1 MIIIRSI
8 LSAMVLA
15 FLLAGCNLD
24 REPLQIGGKQ
34 SPEDRIVAELIAE
47 LADAEGIPVQRRI
60 GLGGS
65 RLTMEAL
72 KRGEIDLYPEY
83 TGSGLALLGLA
94 QPPDADPDSA
104 IELLRK
110 RYSPL
115 GLSWSEPL
123 GFESSPG
130 LAMLR
135 ERARALGIRSYS
147 DLAPY
152 ADRLVIGVDSEFRQR
167 PVDGL
172 GPLGRR
178 YGINFQ
184 RILEV
189 PTRDRS
195 QLYEQLMDGDI
206 DVALIHSADPQ
217 IEIFDLQVLADDRD
231 FFPRHAAAIVYRQ
244 AVLERY
250 PALEDILAKLEG
262 AIGDA
267 QIQELSRQVSVRGED
282 PREVVRRELI
292 RLDLIDGELGEKDRQ
307 ALSLAVS
314 LSANADGEAGA
325 VLRQLRRSFP
335 TSKVNLVRSPD
346 PLGAVADASV
356 RLALVSAPA
365 FFAPGA
371 VDPASGQPPLREGFE
386 AVALVGTSFLHVFA
400 LNPDVERLAEA
411 ATIVTGPVGSSGF
424 RAAESLIDGLE
435 LSAELIPVSGDT
447 PDALTDALIESDADI
462 AILMQPLGNSTALTL
477 LQRGLPLIEVDD
489 WIQRNNRLVYPYLQ
503 PARLVP
509 SDYER
514 FITGRRG
521 SSGVTGFSGPIE
533 TLATQLVLAG
543 PAPPQDVR
551 LSTQGPGAS
560 FIPRA
565 LPLTDQAVER
575 INSATG
581 KSEAIYPV
589 LPQARALAPRLP
601 QPPESLNPS
610 PAASLLSVLALALL
624 IWIAW
629 LMLRPAHEA

>member
-110 RYSPL
+110 RYAPL

-250 PALEDILAKLEG
+250 PALVDILAKLEG

>member
-1 MIIIRSI
+1 VIMSRSI

-15 FLLAGCNLD
+15 LLLAGCDLD
-24 REPLQIGGKQ
+24 PEPVQVGGKQ

-47 LADAEGIPVQRRI
+47 LADAEGIPIQRRI

-123 GFESSPG
+123 GFENSPG

-147 DLAPY
+147 DLAPQ
-152 ADRLVIGVDSEFRQR
+152 ADRLVIGVDSEFRER

-178 YGINFQ
+178 YGMNFQ
-184 RILEV
+184 RIVEV

-195 QLYEQLMDGDI
+195 QLYEQLMDGEI

-217 IEIFDLQVLADDRD
+217 IEIFDLQLLADDRE
-231 FFPRHAAAIVYRQ
+231 FFPRHDAAIVYRQ
-244 AVLERY
+244 AALERY
-250 PALEDILAKLEG
+250 PALEGILAKLEG

-292 RLDLIDGELGEKDRQ
+292 RLGLIDGELGEKDRQ

-335 TSKVNLVRSPD
+335 TSNVNLVRSPD

-400 LNPDVERLAEA
+400 LDPDVERLAEA
-411 ATIVTGPVGSSGF
+411 ATIATGPVGSSGF
-424 RAAESLIDGLE
+424 RAAESLIDGLG

-447 PDALTDALIESDADI
+447 PDALADALIESGADI
-462 AILMQPLGNSTALTL
+462 AILMQPLGNSTALAL
-477 LQRGLPLIEVDD
+477 LQRGLPLREVDN
-489 WIQRNNRLVYPYLQ
+489 WVQRNNRIVFPYLQ

-521 SSGVTGFSGPIE
+521 SSGMSGFSGPIE

-543 PAPPQDVR
+543 PAPPEDVR

-565 LPLTDQAVER
+565 LPLTDQVVER

-589 LPQARALAPRLP
+589 LPQARVLAPRLP

-610 PAASLLSVLALALL
+610 PAASILSVLAIALL
-624 IWIAW
+624 VWIAW
-629 LMLRPAHEA
+629 LMLRPAREA

>member
-1 MIIIRSI
+1 MNSIRSI
-8 LSAMVLA
+8 LSAIVLV
-15 FLLAGCNLD
+15 FILAGCDLD
-24 REPLQIGGKQ
+24 REPLQVGGKQ

-94 QPPDADPDSA
+94 QPPDADSNSA
-104 IELLRK
+104 IELLRQ
-110 RYSPL
+110 RYSQL

-123 GFESSPG
+123 GFESKPG

-135 ERARALGIRSYS
+135 ERARSLGIRSYS
-147 DLAPY
+147 DLARH
-152 ADRLVIGVDSEFRQR
+152 AGRLALGLDSEFRER
-167 PVDGL
+167 PIDGL

-178 YGINFQ
+178 YGMNFQ
-184 RILEV
+184 RIVEV

-195 QLYEQLMDGDI
+195 QLYEQLMDGEI

-231 FFPRHAAAIVYRQ
+231 FFARHDAAIVYRQ
-244 AVLERY
+244 AALQRY
-250 PALEDILAKLEG
+250 PALEGILAKLEG
-262 AIGDA
+262 AIGNE
-267 QIQELSRQVSVRGED
+267 QIQSLSRQVSVRGED

-292 RLDLIDGELGEKDRQ
+292 RLGLIDGELGEKDRQ

-314 LSANADGEAGA
+314 LSANADGEAGT

-335 TSKVNLVRSPD
+335 TSNVNLVRSPD
-346 PLGAVADASV
+346 PLGAVANASV

-371 VDPASGQPPLREGFE
+371 VNPATGKPPLREGFE

-424 RAAESLIDGLE
+424 RAAESLIDGLG
-435 LSAELIPVSGDT
+435 LSAELIPVTGDT
-447 PDALTDALIESDADI
+447 PDSLADALIESGADI
-462 AILMQPLGNSTALTL
+462 AILMQPLGNSTALAL
-477 LQRGLPLIEVDD
+477 LQRGLSLMEVEN
-489 WIQRNNRLVYPYLQ
+489 WVQRNNRIVYPYLQ
-503 PARLVP
+503 PARLAP

-514 FITGRRG
+514 FIAGRRG
-521 SSGVTGFSGPIE
+521 STGTTGFGLPIE
-533 TLATQLVLAG
+533 TLATQLVLVG
-543 PAPPQDVR
+543 PAPPEDVR

-560 FIPRA
+560 FVPRA

-575 INSATG
+575 INVATG
-581 KSEAIYPV
+581 KPEAIYPV

-601 QPPESLNPS
+601 QPPVPLHGSL
-610 PAASLLSVLALALL
+610 AETTLSTLAIALL
-624 IWIAW
+624 VWVAW
-629 LMLRPAHEA
+629 LLFRPQRND

>member
-1 MIIIRSI
+1 MITIRST

-15 FLLAGCNLD
+15 LLLAGCDLD
-24 REPLQIGGKQ
+24 REPLQVGGKQ

-94 QPPDADPDSA
+94 QPPDADSGSA
-104 IELLRK
+104 IELLRQ
-110 RYSPL
+110 RYSQL

-123 GFESSPG
+123 GFESRPG

-147 DLAPY
+147 DLARH
-152 ADRLVIGVDSEFRQR
+152 ADRLALGVDSEFRER

-178 YGINFQ
+178 YGMSFQ
-184 RILEV
+184 RIVEV

-195 QLYEQLMDGDI
+195 QLYEQLMDGEI

-231 FFPRHAAAIVYRQ
+231 FFARHDAAIVYRQ
-244 AVLERY
+244 AALQRY
-250 PALEDILAKLEG
+250 PALEGIFAKLEG
-262 AIGDA
+262 AIGDE
-267 QIQELSRQVSVRGED
+267 QIQSLSRQVSVRGED

-292 RLDLIDGELGEKDRQ
+292 RLGLIDGELGEKDRQ

-314 LSANADGEAGA
+314 LSANADGEAGT

-335 TSKVNLVRSPD
+335 TSNVNLVRSPD

-371 VDPASGQPPLREGFE
+371 VDPVTGQPPLRPGFE
-386 AVALVGTSFLHVFA
+386 AVALVGTSFLHAFT
-400 LNPDVERLAEA
+400 LNPDVDRLADA
-411 ATIVTGPVGSSGF
+411 ATIATGPVGSSGF
-424 RAAESLIDGLE
+424 RAAESLIDGLQ
-435 LSAELIPVSGDT
+435 LSAELVPVTGDT
-447 PDALTDALIESDADI
+447 PDALADALIESDADI
-462 AILMQPLGNSTALTL
+462 AILMQPLGNSTALAL
-477 LQRGLPLIEVDD
+477 LQRGLSLIEVDN
-489 WIQRNNRLVYPYLQ
+489 WIQRNNRIVFPYLQ
-503 PARLVP
+503 PARLAP

-514 FITGRRG
+514 FVAGRRG
-521 SSGVTGFSGPIE
+521 SAGMTGFTRPIE

-543 PAPPQDVR
+543 PSAPEEVR

-565 LPLTDQAVER
+565 LPLTDQVVER

-610 PAASLLSVLALALL
+610 PAASLLSVLAIALL
-624 IWIAW
+624 VWIAW
-629 LMLRPAHEA
+629 LMLRPVRPD

>member
-1 MIIIRSI
+1 VIIIRSI

-110 RYSPL
+110 RYAPL

>member
-1 MIIIRSI
+1 MIMSRSI

-15 FLLAGCNLD
+15 LLLAGCDLD
-24 REPLQIGGKQ
+24 PEPVQVGGKQ

-110 RYSPL
+110 RYAPL